1 MKTKIITRSG
11 VSSANLKKA
20 IVARRHTLTYL
31 RRGFGIS
38 AILLTG
44 TLAALTAATYPS
56 AKQDESVKKQTSK
69 DSKPKT
75 AAMVNYSKLPVAF
88 EPNLGQIDKNVRFLA
103 HAKGGIF
110 YFCSDQLVVS
120 LQKSH
125 SGFKFLPGEAKEA
138 RPARAL
144 TPERDVVRMRFIEAN
159 AIPTV
164 RGQELLPGKVNYLLG
179 NDPASWRANLPTYA
193 EIAYSDLYPAT
204 TLTYKGV
211 GGQMEG
217 TYTIEPGGDPS
228 RIRWCYDEAETVS
241 VDAAGN
247 LLVTVPSRAGNG
259 VVSIME
265 RSPIAWQDVD
275 GGRRP
280 RTVSFEV
287 ASDKSIGFSVENHD
301 PSHRLTID
309 PVLSYS
315 TYFGGATDNDFGISV
330 AVDRKGY
337 AYITGYTLS
346 SDFPTVNP
354 LPGGRGALNEAF
366 VTKFNQDGSEVIYS
380 TYLGGNGYDI
390 GRGIAV
396 DSAGHAYVTGETS
409 STDFPLVHAFQA
421 TGGDGGF
428 GFVAF
433 VSKLKANGS
442 ALVFSTYLGGTSG
455 YDIGYAIAVDHARNT
470 YVTGQTLSSDFPTL
484 NPIQAVNGGAT
495 DAFVTKF
502 TRRGSEL
509 VYSTYLGGSSFEYGL
524 GIAVDRV
531 DSAHIAGYTFS
542 GDFPTANPLQSTLSG
557 VIDAF
562 VTKINPAGS
571 ALQYSTFLGGTSSD
585 FGNAIAVDA
594 SGDAYITGQTDSDDF
609 PTANA
614 FQPAY
619 GGGQDAFI
627 ARLNRTGVALV
638 YSTYLGG
645 SGSERGFGIALNRAG
660 EAYVTGDTFS
670 TDFPVVD
677 PIQAEAG
684 GGGADAIVAKLNA
697 TGSALVYS
705 TYLGGTGSFEMGNGI
720 AVDQFGSAYIA
731 GTTNSPD
738 FPNTRP
744 GIRPPGPDTEP
755 FIAKISEF

>member
-1 MKTKIITRSG
+1 MKSKTRTCNSVIRTNIRNSIPSRWQLLRSRHFGLKLG
-11 VSSANLKKA
+11 V
-20 IVARRHTLTYL
+20 V
-31 RRGFGIS
+31 
-38 AILLTG
+38 LTG
-44 TLAALTAATYPS
+44 ALAALIAANDTS
-56 AKQDESVKKQTSK
+56 AKEAESSSNKTWK
-69 DSKPKT
+69 DSKTKPD
-75 AAMVNYSKLPVAF
+75 AMVNYAKLPVAF
-88 EPNLGQIDKNVRFLA
+88 EPNAGQSDKKVRFLA
-103 HAKGGIF
+103 HTPGGTF
-110 YFCSDQLVVS
+110 YFCSDQLLVS
-120 LQKSH
+120 LRQSAGSKLQ
-125 SGFKFLPGEAKEA
+125 SGQPGKAA
-138 RPARAL
+138 PVRVLAQ
-144 TPERDVVRMRFIEAN
+144 RDVVGIQFIKAN
-159 AIPTV
+159 AVSPV
-164 RGQELLPGKVNYLLG
+164 RGQKSLPGKVNYLHG
-179 NDPASWRANLPTYA
+179 NDSASWHTNLPTYA
-193 EIAYSDLYPAT
+193 EISYDDLYPGT
-204 TLTYKGV
+204 RLTYQGT
-211 GGQMEG
+211 GGQIES

-228 RIRWCYDEAETVS
+228 RIRWRYDGADSVS
-241 VDAAGN
+241 VDATGN
-247 LLVTVPSRAGNG
+247 LLIKLPSRSDGG
-259 VVSIME
+259 IVSLTE
-265 RSPIAWQDVD
+265 STPIAWQNVD
-275 GGRRP
+275 GRREP
-280 RTVSFEV
+280 RKVRYAV
-287 ASDKSIGFSVENHD
+287 ASDKSIGFSVEDYD

-380 TYLGGNGYDI
+380 TYLGGNGQDI

-409 STDFPLVHAFQA
+409 STDFPLVHAFQT
-421 TGGDGGF
+421 TGGNGGLF
-428 GFVAF
+428 SFVAF
-433 VSKLKANGS
+433 VSKLRANGS

-455 YDIGYAIAVDHARNT
+455 YDIGYAIAVDDARNT
-470 YVTGQTLSSDFPTL
+470 FVTGQTLSSDFPTL

-502 TRRGSEL
+502 TRRGSQL
-509 VYSTYLGGSSFEYGL
+509 VYSTYLGGSNFDYGL

-531 DSAHIAGYTFS
+531 GSAHIAGYTFS

-677 PIQAEAG
+677 PIQGEAG
-684 GGGADAIVAKLNA
+684 GGGADAMVAKLNA
-697 TGSALVYS
+697 SGSALVYS
-705 TYLGGTGSFEMGNGI
+705 TYLGGTGAFEMGNGI
-720 AVDQFGSAYIA
+720 AVDQFGNAYIA